1 MTTLSEMRYTTESK
15 LKEIRD
21 GFRIDKDAYQLP
33 NSEIHTALTDSVRF
47 VFNRYVEEHGEGEID
62 EDTVDD
68 IATEVHE
75 QVEEMVSE
83 PHEFAVEEHRP
94 VQAVVTLAA
103 NYDAVSNAY
112 DEHGG
117 DGGGT
122 LDESILSAV
131 NAWNL
136 ACATQ
141 VARYWEEKSEEVY
154 NVLVDLD

>member
-1 MTTLSEMRYTTESK
+1 MTTLPELRHITEAK

-21 GFRIDKDAYQLP
+21 GFRIDNDAYQIP
-33 NSEIHTALTDSVRF
+33 NSDIYTALVDNVRF
-47 VFNRYVEEHGEGEID
+47 IFDRYVGEHEEVDID
-62 EDTVDD
+62 EDIVDD
-68 IATEVHE
+68 IALEVRE
-75 QVEEMVSE
+75 EVESMANE
-83 PHEFAVEEHRP
+83 PHEFAVQEHRP
-94 VQAVVTLAA
+94 AQAVATLAA

-141 VARYWEEKSEEVY
+141 VAGYWAEKSEEVY
-154 NVLVDLD
+154 DVLVDLD

>member
-1 MTTLSEMRYTTESK
+1 MTTLSEMRHTTESK

-21 GFRIDKDAYQLP
+21 GFRIDQDAYQIP
-33 NSEIHTALTDSVRF
+33 NADIYTALVDNVRF
-47 VFNRYVEEHGEGEID
+47 VFDRYVGEHEEGKID

-68 IATEVHE
+68 IADEVRE
-75 QVEEMVSE
+75 EVENMVSE
-83 PHEFAVEEHRP
+83 PHEFAMTEHRAA
-94 VQAVVTLAA
+94 QAVATLAA

-141 VARYWEEKSEEVY
+141 VAGYWAEKSEEVY
-154 NVLVDLD
+154 DALVDLD

>member
-1 MTTLSEMRYTTESK
+1 MTTLSELRHITEAK

-21 GFRIDKDAYQLP
+21 GFRIDNDAYQIP
-33 NSEIHTALTDSVRF
+33 NSDIYTALVDNVRF
-47 VFNRYVEEHGEGEID
+47 IFDRYVGEHEEVDID
-62 EDTVDD
+62 EDIVDD
-68 IATEVHE
+68 IALEVRE
-75 QVEEMVSE
+75 EVESMANE
-83 PHEFAVEEHRP
+83 PHEFAVQEHRP
-94 VQAVVTLAA
+94 AQAVATLAA

-141 VARYWEEKSEEVY
+141 VAGYWAEKSEEVY
-154 NVLVDLD
+154 DVLVDLD